1 MSDKERLELELAELD
16 AQLETSLDYHSKLVS
31 ILDHSGD
38 KIFLIRLRIENAR
51 KELKDHEN

>member
-1 MSDKERLELELAELD
+1 MSDKERLELELAELE
-16 AQLETSLDYHSKLVS
+16 AQLETALDYHSKLVG

-38 KIFLIRLRIENAR
+38 KICRIRLNIENAR